1 MIENQESV
9 RAYVADLIEVSG
21 MTSSSVAGKAGV
33 FRGNLQKW
41 LRGQGQS
48 LGPPGV
54 SKVLSVLGVES
65 GHLSSAVVHFFDVKD
80 PAPLLRVLS
89 REHGPFRMV
98 AVAPEKSSPR
108 DFLTWGV
115 TVPLFLFSDKVR
127 IVIWQSS
134 GFSSPLIAPL
144 IDSGGVDWLDVPP
157 DPYFSNPTIR
167 TSRETFEK
175 IRKRDLSVA
184 DYDAILFPGKKD
196 PTWAEVVSTCEERG
210 LTPGDVLRLIQ
221 KKEKK

>member
-1 MIENQESV
+1 MIENPDSV
-9 RAYVADLIEVSG
+9 RAYVSDLIEVSG
-21 MTSSSVAGKAGV
+21 MTSSAVAGRAGV

-48 LGPPGV
+48 LGPPGI
-54 SKVLSVLGVES
+54 SKVLSVIGVES
-65 GHLSSAVVHFFDVKD
+65 GHLSPVIVHFFDVKE
-80 PAPLLRVLS
+80 PSPLLRVLV
-89 REHGPFRMV
+89 REQGPFRMV

-115 TVPLFLFSDKVR
+115 TVPLFVFSEEVR

-134 GFSSPLIAPL
+134 GFSSPLISPL
-144 IDSGGVDWLDVPP
+144 IDSGVAWLDVPP

-167 TSRETFEK
+167 ASRETFER
-175 IRKRDLSVA
+175 IRARDIVIS
-184 DYDAILFPGKKD
+184 DYDAILTPRKD

>member
-1 MIENQESV
+1 MIENPDSM
-9 RAYVADLIEVSG
+9 RTFVADLVEISG
-21 MTSSSVAGKAGV
+21 ITSSAVAGKAGV

-65 GHLSSAVVHFFDVKD
+65 GHLSRAIVHFFDVKE
-80 PAPLLRVLS
+80 PSPLLRVLA
-89 REHGPFRMV
+89 REQGTFRMV
-98 AVAPEKSSPR
+98 AAAPEKSSPR

-115 TVPLFLFSDKVR
+115 TVPLFVFSKEVR

-134 GFSSPLIAPL
+134 GFSSPLISPL
-144 IDSGGVDWLDVPP
+144 IDSGVSWLDVPP

-167 TSRETFEK
+167 TPRENFEK
-175 IRKRDLSVA
+175 IRKRDLSVS

-210 LTPGDVLRLIQ
+210 LTPGDVLRIIQ